1 MNTTLISPTATH
13 PKRVYF
19 VDSSTQTTVDG
30 ANVEIRDET
39 NVSIYKEHERD
50 FREEHFPMP
59 PHELERSVSEDDK
72 NEPDLRSVSRSSRF
86 VFFDKCFVLY
96 FDYFQ
101 VRARNIPRTHQAAQ
115 NRHARVLRT

>member
-1 MNTTLISPTATH
+1 MNTTLISPTAAQ

-59 PHELERSVSEDDK
+59 PHELQRSVSEDDK
-72 NEPDLRSVSRSSRF
+72 NEPDLRSVSSSSRF
-86 VFFDKCFVLY
+86 VFFDKFVFYILII
-96 FDYFQ
+96 FKFELGTFLGRIKQ
-101 VRARNIPRTHQAAQ
+101 
-115 NRHARVLRT
+115 LRIVMREC

>member
-1 MNTTLISPTATH
+1 MNTTLISPTAAQ

-39 NVSIYKEHERD
+39 NVSILTEHERD

-59 PHELERSVSEDDK
+59 PQELQRPVSEDDK
-72 NEPDLRSVSRSSRF
+72 NDSDSKSVSRSSKF
-86 VFFDKCFVLY
+86 VCLILFYALIFF
-96 FDYFQ
+96 
-101 VRARNIPRTHQAAQ
+101 
-115 NRHARVLRT
+115 